1 MDNTSGHL
9 WILNIC
15 PGHLFVLTYNAPVI
29 LQSYQQYI
37 LNWQSWLCIANVAP
51 FHLCLGWNSVAF
63 SFRNRFI
70 RLADSLQ
77 RQSFNAQQ
85 RQPPSSVLGSA
96 TAITRRDRARR
107 IRWHWTSDLFPG
119 AGPGA
124 DTRSTGLGTG
134 QVRSALAAAEKIL
147 SQIRGRGCAA
157 PLPDL
162 R

>member
-1 MDNTSGHL
+1 MDFEHL
-9 WILNIC
+9 SWTFI
-15 PGHLFVLTYNAPVI
+15 VLTYKCPGYFTS
-29 LQSYQQYI
+29 LQKNI
-37 LNWQSWLCIANVAP
+37 LNRQSLLCIANVAP

-85 RQPPSSVLGSA
+85 HQPPSSVLGSA

-119 AGPGA
+119 AGPAA

-134 QVRSALAAAEKIL
+134 QVRSALAAAEKKL
-147 SQIRGRGCAA
+147 SQIRGRGRAA